1 LDPIRHSRAARSR
14 AAFVALLALGA
25 LFGGVVAARGSST
38 GSGSAPGGGTMAPAS
53 GTSTTPAT
61 STSTTPTTGTSTTP
75 APTDPLCRAGD
86 QWLHFSAD
94 GETHSALL
102 HVPRGA
108 RGPLPLVLAFHGAR
122 YGAQFVSIYY
132 NLSRL
137 SDQGRNFAVLYPQAS
152 HNTFWQL
159 PDNQTEDVEAVRA
172 LLDRVEGVSCIDSS
186 RIYATGASNGGG
198 FVARLG
204 CEMADRLA
212 AIAPVAGGY
221 AALGP
226 CHPARPLP
234 VLEIHGTR
242 DQVVPYW
249 GKGPDADGSVAHF
262 LGEWTELDGCKTPA
276 KRTSPSHGVVFVQ
289 WEQCAAGSVVEH
301 LRLAGT
307 EHGWPGGKGSTV
319 ANPSGLDAAHA
330 VWRFLSR
337 FRLAAAS

>member
-1 LDPIRHSRAARSR
+1 MDPITHRGAPRVRALVVVFLAL
-14 AAFVALLALGA
+14 VALLGT
-25 LFGGVVAARGSST
+25 VVAARGSS
-38 GSGSAPGGGTMAPAS
+38 GGGAAQAGTSTTPS
-53 GTSTTPAT
+53 GTSTTPA
-61 STSTTPTTGTSTTP
+61 SP
-75 APTDPLCRAGD
+75 DPLCRPGD
-86 QWLHFSAD
+86 RWVRFSAD

-102 HVPRGA
+102 HVPKGT

-132 NLSRL
+132 GLSRMA
-137 SDQGRNFAVLYPQAS
+137 DRQRNFAVIYPQAS

-159 PDNQTEDVEAVRA
+159 PANQTEDVEAVRM
-172 LLDRVEGVSCIDSS
+172 LLDRVRSVPCVDSS
-186 RIYATGASNGGG
+186 RLYATGASNGGG

-221 AALGP
+221 GALGP

-249 GKGPDADGSVAHF
+249 GKRPGGAGSVQHF
-262 LGEWTELDGCKTPA
+262 LGEWTDLDGCESPA

-289 WEQCAAGSVVEH
+289 WEQCAGGSVVEH

-307 EHGWPGGKGSTV
+307 EHGWPGGEGSTA
-319 ANPSGLDAAHA
+319 ANPSGLDAAKA
-330 VWRFLSR
+330 VWSFLSR
-337 FRLAAAS
+337 FRLPAGSASRR